1 MEFSLTL
8 LGTSGALPLPH
19 RFATAQAL
27 QVGNQYY
34 LIDCG
39 EGTQMQLQSYQ
50 VPAVRIRHIFISHL
64 HGDHIFGLPGLLS
77 SFDLFDRRQP
87 LVIHAP
93 AGLAD
98 MVLPMLAVK
107 HHKTLGYPITFQDFD
122 PEVSTV
128 IHTDSW
134 VTVRTLPLQ
143 HRIAAAG
150 FLFQEQERQPT
161 MLTEKI
167 QEYQLTIPQIIAA
180 KRGKAVTLPDGREL
194 PASAFTLPAPAPR
207 SYAYCSDTAYTES
220 LLPLIKGVDLL
231 YHESTFLDADKERAV
246 RTGHSTARDAG
257 RLARLA
263 EVGQLILGHYS
274 PRYPDPQ
281 AHTAEAKQEFSRVT
295 AGDDGM
301 VFSVPFRPRLH

>member
-1 MEFSLTL
+1 M
-8 LGTSGALPLPH
+8 
-19 RFATAQAL
+19 RL
-27 QVGNQYY
+27 QLYP
-34 LIDCG
+34 I
-39 EGTQMQLQSYQ
+39 
-50 VPAVRIRHIFISHL
+50 PANRIKHIFISHL

-77 SFDLFDRRQP
+77 SFELFDRRQP

-98 MVLPMLAVK
+98 MILPLLSNK
-107 HHKTLGYPITFQDFD
+107 HHQTPGYSITFQDFD
-122 PEVSTV
+122 PGVSTV
-128 IHTDSW
+128 IHTDPW

-143 HRIAAAG
+143 HRIPTAG

-161 MLTEKI
+161 ILAEKI
-167 QEYQLTIPQIIAA
+167 QEYQLSIPQIIAA
-180 KRGKAVTLPDGREL
+180 KRGEAVTLSDGREL

-231 YHESTFLDADKERAV
+231 YHESTFLDEDQERAV
-246 RTGHSTARDAG
+246 RTGHSTAREAG

-263 EVGQLILGHYS
+263 AVGQLILGHYS
-274 PRYPDPQ
+274 PRYPDLQ
-281 AHTAEAKQEFSRVT
+281 AHVLEAQEEFSRVT

-301 VFSVPFRPRLH
+301 VFSIPFRPRPH